1 VAIMIVSLP
10 MQQESGLWGAL
21 MIFSGLVG
29 ATIAGLVID
38 HFKLF
43 KEVAVISFSLALLCL
58 IWFLEVSLNSVS

>member
-1 VAIMIVSLP
+1 MIVSLP